1 MKISNET
8 KIGALTVVAVA
19 LLILGFNF
27 LKGKSLFKSGSFM
40 YAIYEDTKALAPSN
54 AVYMNGYQI
63 GSVYEIEP
71 IDKSVRRLV
80 VTIKLKE
87 NYNIPNNSYASIN
100 SNPLGSPSLEIQPGN
115 SNTYLN
121 NEDTI
126 RTAEEG
132 SGLLGTLT
140 NKMGPVADQLTA
152 TFQSLDSVLK
162 NVNSIMDPRV
172 KGNLQST
179 IGNLSDATAQLVVA
193 SASLNRLLNTQ
204 TGALAGTL
212 GNLQSFSKNLAAN
225 NTTLTHT
232 LQNVDSVTNN
242 LARADIEGVMNK
254 LEAASAKLDS
264 AMTQINST
272 QGSIGALLYDRQLYN
287 NLNNTA
293 TSLHTL
299 MDDLRVHPKRYVN
312 ISLFGK
318 KDKGNFLT
326 SPLKQDTVLIIQQ
339 P

>member
-27 LKGKSLFKSGSFM
+27 LKGKSIFKSGNFL
-40 YAIYEDTKALAPSN
+40 YAIYKDTKALAPSN

-71 IDKSVRRLV
+71 ANKTVSQLK

-87 NYNIPNNSYASIN
+87 PYDIPNNSVATIN
-100 SNPLGSPSLEIQPGN
+100 SNPLGSPSVEINPGN
-115 SNTYLN
+115 SNNYFK

-126 RTAEEG
+126 QTSEQA
-132 SGLLGTLT
+132 GLLGTLT

-152 TFQSLDSVLK
+152 TFHSLDSVLK
-162 NVNSIMDPRV
+162 NFNSILDPTV

-179 IGNLSDATAQLVVA
+179 IANVNNATAALVTA
-193 SASLNRLLNTQ
+193 TASLNKLLDAQ
-204 TGALAGTL
+204 TGALAGTMS
-212 GNLQSFSKNLAAN
+212 NLQSFSKNLAAN
-225 NTTLTHT
+225 NGTLTHT
-232 LQNVDSVTNN
+232 LQNVDSVTSS
-242 LARADIEGVMNK
+242 LAHVDIQGVMNQ
-254 LEAASAKLDS
+254 LNVAAAKLDS
-264 AMTQINST
+264 TMAQINSPK
-272 QGSIGALLYDRQLYN
+272 GSVGALLYDRQLYN

-293 TSLHTL
+293 ISLHTL

-318 KDKGNFLT
+318 KDNGNYLT
-326 SPLKQDTVLIIQQ
+326 SPLKQDTVVIIQQ

>member
-8 KIGALTVVAVA
+8 KIGALTVIAVA

-27 LKGKSLFKSGSFM
+27 LKGKSLFKSGNFL
-40 YAIYEDTKALAPSN
+40 YAKYPDTKALAPSN

-71 IDKSVRRLV
+71 ANKTVSQLV

-87 NYNIPNNSYASIN
+87 AYDVPNNSVVRIS
-100 SNPLGSPSLEIQPGN
+100 SNPLGSPSIEITPGG
-115 SNTYLN
+115 STTYFH

-126 RTAEEG
+126 RTAEG
-132 SGLLGTLT
+132 GGLLGTLT
-140 NKMGPVADQLTA
+140 NKMGPVPDQLTS
-152 TFQSLDSVLK
+152 TFHSLDSVLK
-162 NVNSIMDPRV
+162 NFNSILDPKV

-179 IGNLSDATAQLVVA
+179 IANMSNATAGLVTA
-193 SASLNRLLNTQ
+193 SASINRLLNAE
-204 TGALAGTL
+204 TGAFAGTL
-212 GNLQSFSKNLAAN
+212 SNLQSFSKNLSEN
-225 NTTLTHT
+225 NGTLTHT

-242 LARADIEGVMNK
+242 LAKLDIQSVMNQ
-254 LEAASAKLDS
+254 LGVVTARLDS
-264 AMTQINST
+264 AMAQLNSPK
-272 QGSIGALLYDRQLYN
+272 GSAGALLYDRQLYN

-293 TSLHTL
+293 ISLHTL

-312 ISLFGK
+312 VSLFGK
-318 KDKGNFLT
+318 KDKGNYLT
-326 SPLKQDTVLIIQQ
+326 APLTQDTVVIIQQ